1 MTSTRRHYWMLGVAA
16 AVVAG
21 AGLTMCARP
30 APPPRPP
37 PPPPVKPAPPCPD
50 DMAEVPGESGSFCI
64 DRYEA
69 GLLRE
74 APGGQRSPWP
84 SNESVDGTQ
93 AELVAVSRADQ
104 KPQGYISGVQ
114 AALACQRADKRLCA
128 PSEWQTACRGPEHTR
143 YPYGNTRRAG
153 VCNDRF
159 GSPTGHP
166 VIRLFRQTKVRGDKT
181 AKMWTPEFM
190 NDPRLHELSETVTPS
205 GAFSECTNGYG
216 VFDMVGNL
224 HEWVAD
230 PKGTFMGGFFMDTR
244 LNGEGCD
251 YRTTAHDFGYHD
263 YSTGFRCC
271 ADARRS
277 RP

>member
-1 MTSTRRHYWMLGVAA
+1 MTAVRRQDWLT
-16 AVVAG
+16 VVAG
-21 AGLTMCARP
+21 AVAAAGLMQCARP
-30 APPPRPP
+30 ATLPPPASWS
-37 PPPPVKPAPPCPD
+37 PPVQPLLPCPD
-50 DMAEVPGESGSFCI
+50 DMAEVPGESGIFCV

-69 GLLRE
+69 ALVRRQ
-74 APGGQRSPWP
+74 AGGKSTPWP
-84 SNESVDGTQ
+84 SNKPVDGS
-93 AELVAVSRADQ
+93 ESEVIAVSRAAQ

-114 AALACQRADKRLCA
+114 ATLACQQAGKRLCL
-128 PSEWQTACRGPEHTR
+128 PSEWQAACRGPEHTR
-143 YPYGNTRRAG
+143 YPYGDTRRAG

-159 GSPTGHP
+159 DKPTEHP
-166 VIRLFRQTKVRGDKT
+166 VTRLFELTKKRGDHP
-181 AKMWTPEFM
+181 AQMWTPSFM
-190 NDPRLHELSETVTPS
+190 NDPRLHELPSTVTS
-205 GAFSECTNGYG
+205 TGAFSKCTNAYG

-244 LNGEGCD
+244 LNGEGCA

-271 ADARRS
+271 ADAGKP